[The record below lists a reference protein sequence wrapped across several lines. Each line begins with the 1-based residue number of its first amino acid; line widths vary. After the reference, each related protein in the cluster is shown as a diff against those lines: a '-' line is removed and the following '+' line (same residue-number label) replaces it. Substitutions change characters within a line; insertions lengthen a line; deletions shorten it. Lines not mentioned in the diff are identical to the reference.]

1 MCCSRWGRGHELYEL
16 VYVGTVLVV
25 GTLVESALAEV
36 ATLGLKTSLK
46 AQGDCVP
53 DDLVKLGGAGLSAWA
68 AEGCNEVL
76 VPGKVPLL
84 RPALSDCQQWQEA
97 HAVGSPEPSFGF

>member
-1 MCCSRWGRGHELYEL
+1 M
-16 VYVGTVLVV
+16 GTVLVV

-76 VPGKVPLL
+76 VPGKS
-84 RPALSDCQQWQEA
+84 ASAEA
-97 HAVGSPEPSFGF
+97 SPFQIASSGRKPTL

>member
-53 DDLVKLGGAGLSAWA
+53 DDLVKLGGAGRL
-68 AEGCNEVL
+68 
-76 VPGKVPLL
+76 PGLL
-84 RPALSDCQQWQEA
+84 RVAMKSLCLA
-97 HAVGSPEPSFGF
+97 KCLC

>member
-46 AQGDCVP
+46 AQGDCVLMTWSS
-53 DDLVKLGGAGLSAWA
+53 LVALACL
-68 AEGCNEVL
+68 
-76 VPGKVPLL
+76 PGLL
-84 RPALSDCQQWQEA
+84 RVAMKSLCLA
-97 HAVGSPEPSFGF
+97 KCLC